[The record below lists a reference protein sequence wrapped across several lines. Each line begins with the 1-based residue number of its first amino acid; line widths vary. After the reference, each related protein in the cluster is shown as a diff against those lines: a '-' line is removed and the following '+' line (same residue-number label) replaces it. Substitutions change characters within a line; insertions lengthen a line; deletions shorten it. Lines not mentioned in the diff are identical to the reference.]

1 MVLFNIINDFLM
13 QCLNNVIC
21 TFLEGVRDIF
31 GNLFQAA
38 FFIEKLGGLDENV
51 LGENI
56 VSRIMT
62 SLYAFMILL
71 LALKL
76 IWKGIQVYIL
86 WREGEAETSPV
97 EMLLG
102 AALAMTV
109 ALAFP
114 LVYEG
119 AVKIVMQIAAS
130 ALQYVGVSDPLAGE
144 AAPDVLALALNL
156 VNVIAGGSVM
166 ILLLGIVFL
175 IVLLIL
181 VFKLL
186 TKGVELLLWRLGVPF
201 AVVGLVNS
209 DGGAFKA
216 YAQVL
221 VKELATVLAQYFLL
235 DMGMRLAASGTLIGL
250 LVGIAME
257 AAGISAP
264 KIMQQFMS
272 PSGGGGMSQK
282 IYTVAM
288 VARAF
293 GG

>member
-13 QCLNNVIC
+13 QCLNNVIGA
-21 TFLEGVRDIF
+21 FLDGVRDIF

-38 FFIEKLGGLDENV
+38 FFIEKLDGLDENV

-56 VSRIMT
+56 ISRILT

-71 LALKL
+71 LTLKL

-86 WREGEAETSPV
+86 WRDGEAETSPV

-102 AALAMTV
+102 AALAMAV

-119 AVKIVMQIAAS
+119 AVKIVMQISAA

-156 VNVIAGGSVM
+156 VDVIAGGSVM

-221 VKELATVLAQYFLL
+221 MKELATVLAQYFLL

-257 AAGISAP
+257 AGGISAP

-272 PSGGGGMSQK
+272 PSGGSGMSQK

>member
-13 QCLNNVIC
+13 QCLNNVIS
-21 TFLEGVRDIF
+21 TFLEGIRDIF

-38 FFIEKLGGLDENV
+38 FFIEKLDGLDENV
-51 LGENI
+51 LGESI
-56 VSRIMT
+56 ISRILT

-76 IWKGIQVYIL
+76 VWKGIQVYIL
-86 WREGEAETSPV
+86 WRDGEAESSPV

-102 AALAMTV
+102 AALAMAV

-119 AVKIVMQIAAS
+119 AVKIVMQISAA
-130 ALQYVGVSDPLAGE
+130 ALQYVGVSDALAGE

-175 IVLLIL
+175 IVMLIL

-221 VKELATVLAQYFLL
+221 MKELATVLAQYFLL

-257 AAGISAP
+257 AGGISAP